1 MPRGDWR
8 ALSHQTPVAAFRPRA
23 QLPLKCRRASWPR
36 LNADR
41 PPARAGC
48 AFVQFRKWCQAEA
61 AMEAH
66 NGKTRMGNS
75 EVPLVVK
82 FADAKRKDTGA
93 AQVRVR
99 PP

>member
-1 MPRGDWR
+1 
-8 ALSHQTPVAAFRPRA
+8 
-23 QLPLKCRRASWPR
+23 
-36 LNADR
+36 
-41 PPARAGC
+41 
-48 AFVQFRKWCQAEA
+48 
-61 AMEAH
+61 MEAH